1 MCQALAMGTEHLEV
15 EHLFT
20 MDLQVAERVQVVK
33 GGPHGTRIIGEV
45 AGGTFNG
52 ERLRGSVVPPGGDWV
67 TARSDRS
74 LQLDVRLTLVTDDDG
89 VILMQYKGIADTNL
103 GVARSAPLFETGDDR
118 YAWINNVQGI
128 GVGRLHPEGGVTY
141 EVYAVTQTP

>member
-1 MCQALAMGTEHLEV
+1 MATEHLEV
-15 EHLFT
+15 EHRFT

-103 GVARSAPLFETGDDR
+103 GVARSAPLFETRDDR

-128 GVGRLHPEGGVTY
+128 GDGRLHPEGGVTY
-141 EVYAVTQTP
+141 QVYAVTQTP